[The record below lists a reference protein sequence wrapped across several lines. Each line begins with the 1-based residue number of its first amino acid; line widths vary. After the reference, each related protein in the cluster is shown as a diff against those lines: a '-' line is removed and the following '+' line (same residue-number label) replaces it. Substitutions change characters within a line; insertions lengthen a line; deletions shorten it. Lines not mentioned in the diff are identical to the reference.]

1 MNYYSVSNSPSFQA
15 NLKIKDLKFHDVEK
29 LTKVKEIFANKSKHY
44 ADDILEIRNVSYRND
59 ADEILKAAD
68 FTLNNGDS
76 ICFALTKDLKTYFEN
91 NSASDIAQSL
101 LRVFKKGKAVE
112 VFGNQIEQISRN
124 IKRTTASQ
132 VLNFNKAVLA
142 LERGDKRFA
151 RIYNFM
157 ETQNKNRVNTLMQT
171 RRLTQER
178 FDNISEK
185 IANDPISDI
194 VIWE

>member
-15 NLKIKDLKFHDVEK
+15 NLKIKDLKFNDVEK

-59 ADEILKAAD
+59 ADEILKTAD

-76 ICFALTKDLKTYFEN
+76 IGSALTKDLKTYFEN
-91 NSASDIAQSL
+91 NSASDIAKSL

-142 LERGDKRFA
+142 LERGDNRFA